1 MNSDEFVIVI
11 VGRRKAMVMFVLF
24 VLVLRLVE
32 SISLIFL
39 HVATTTSPS
48 AIDDRCHSSLFSQIF
63 TYGRTPELLL
73 SGNL

>member
-39 HVATTTSPS
+39 HVATTT
-48 AIDDRCHSSLFSQIF
+48 
-63 TYGRTPELLL
+63 
-73 SGNL
+73 